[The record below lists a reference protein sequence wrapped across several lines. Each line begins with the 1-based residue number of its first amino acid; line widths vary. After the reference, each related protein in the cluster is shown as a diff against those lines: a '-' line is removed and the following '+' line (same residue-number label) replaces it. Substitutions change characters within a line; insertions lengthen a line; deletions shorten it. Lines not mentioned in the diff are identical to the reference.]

1 MTVVVQRLTAGARAP
16 LAEHFLALPTE
27 DRRLRFGTAAPDERL
42 TTYVNDIDFDRDA
55 VFAVHDDRLALVG
68 VAHVAIS
75 DDFAELGLSVLPGH
89 RGQGVGS
96 GLFERAA
103 EHARNRFIAR
113 LYMHCLRD
121 NAPIM
126 RIARKFG
133 MDIVTSIGDADAHL
147 ELPKASPASIAM
159 ELVTDRI
166 ALYDYTLKAHTAAWK
181 GIHAEPRA
189 AASAAPL
196 SPMAFPLDTK

>member
-1 MTVVVQRLTAGARAP
+1 MTVIVQRLTDSARAS

-27 DRRLRFGTAAPDERL
+27 DRRLRFGTAVPAERL
-42 TTYVNDIDFDRDA
+42 TAYANDIDFDRDA

-75 DDFAELGLSVLPGH
+75 DDFAELGLSVLPAH
-89 RGQGVGS
+89 RGQSVGS

-113 LYMHCLRD
+113 LYMHCLKD

-133 MDIVTSIGDADAHL
+133 MDIVTSIGEADAHL

-159 ELVTDRI
+159 ELVTDRL
-166 ALYDYTLKAHTAAWK
+166 ALYDYTLKAHTAARK
-181 GIHAEPRA
+181 RIHAESRA
-189 AASAAPL
+189 AASARPH
-196 SPMAFPLDTK
+196 PPTVCPIDPQ